1 MQDGKVCKSLDHR
14 SDLNSPLITIMNM
27 FKSKVLLWGMPI
39 FCLLSSLGVFFCWI
53 QIEKIDLSSQGGE
66 FFLGEL
72 LLLLA
77 HLALG
82 VFFLSAI
89 IAAVL
94 LICVSR
100 CFRTYGLFLIF
111 CSILFFGGCH
121 LKSHIIQSLKAEA
134 FEALIE
140 RMTPLVAAIEQ
151 YKNDKGMYPEK
162 LDSLIPGYLKSLPD
176 TGMGNHKKYYYN
188 SRSSPGMEFNI
199 TIPVGQGLS
208 LDSIEYSTNQLN
220 RRYFMKNPNWALIP
234 D

>member
-1 MQDGKVCKSLDHR
+1 
-14 SDLNSPLITIMNM
+14 M